1 MRQSVK
7 NIEEAKAVLKEHKN
21 EVVRKYQVSEIGI
34 FGSFAR
40 EGQKKGSDIDILVD
54 FSEIPDLLK
63 FIELER
69 YLRKLLKKKVDLVD
83 KQGIRPQLRDIII
96 KEVVYV

>member
-1 MRQSVK
+1 MKQSVK
-7 NIEEAKAVLKEHKN
+7 NIEEAKAVLKEHKA
-21 EVVRKYQVSEIGI
+21 EVVNKYRVTEMGI
-34 FGSFAR
+34 FGSFVR
-40 EGQKKGSDIDILVD
+40 GEQNKRSDIDILVD

-83 KQGIRPQLRDIII
+83 KQGIRPQLKEIITRD
-96 KEVVYV
+96 VVYI

>member
-7 NIEEAKAVLKEHKN
+7 NIEEAKAVLKEHKT
-21 EVVRKYQVSEIGI
+21 EVVQKYRVTEMGI
-34 FGSFAR
+34 FGSFVR
-40 EGQKKGSDIDILVD
+40 GEQKKGSDIDIIVD

-96 KEVVYV
+96 KEVIYV

>member
-7 NIEEAKAVLKEHKN
+7 NIEEAKAVLKKHKT
-21 EVVRKYQVSEIGI
+21 EVIQKYRVSEMGI
-34 FGSFAR
+34 FGSFVR
-40 EGQKKGSDIDILVD
+40 DEQKKGSDIDILVD

-69 YLRKLLKKKVDLVD
+69 YLKKLLHKRVDLVD

>member
-7 NIEEAKAVLKEHKN
+7 TAEEAKAVLKKHMA
-21 EVVRKYQVSEIGI
+21 EVVQKYQVSEIGI
-34 FGSFAR
+34 FGSFVR
-40 EGQKKGSDIDILVD
+40 NEQKRRSDIDILVD

-69 YLRKLLKKKVDLVD
+69 YLQKLLKKKVDLVD
-83 KQGIRPQLRDIII
+83 KQGIKPKLKDIIM
-96 KEVVYV
+96 KEVDYI

>member
-1 MRQSVK
+1 MKQSVK
-7 NIEEAKAVLKEHKN
+7 NVEEAKAVLKEHKA
-21 EVVRKYQVSEIGI
+21 EVVNKYRVTEIGI
-34 FGSFAR
+34 FGSFVR
-40 EGQKKGSDIDILVD
+40 GEQNKRSDIDILVD

-83 KQGIRPQLRDIII
+83 KQGIKPKLKDIIM
-96 KEVVYV
+96 KEVDYI

>member
-7 NIEEAKAVLKEHKN
+7 TAEEAKAVLKKHMA
-21 EVVRKYQVSEIGI
+21 EVVQKYHVSEIGI
-34 FGSFAR
+34 FGSFVR
-40 EGQKKGSDIDILVD
+40 NEQKKRSDIDILVD

-69 YLRKLLKKKVDLVD
+69 YLQKLLKKKVDLVD
-83 KQGIRPQLRDIII
+83 KQGIKPQLKDVIM
-96 KEVVYV
+96 KEVVYI

>member
-7 NIEEAKAVLKEHKN
+7 NIEEAKAVLKAHKT
-21 EVVRKYQVSEIGI
+21 EVVQKYRVSEMGI
-34 FGSFAR
+34 FGSFVR
-40 EGQKKGSDIDILVD
+40 DEQKKGSDIDILVD

-69 YLRKLLKKKVDLVD
+69 YLKNLLKKKVDLVD

>member
-1 MRQSVK
+1 MKQSVK
-7 NIEEAKAVLKEHKN
+7 NVEEAKAVLKEHKA
-21 EVVRKYQVSEIGI
+21 EVVNKYRVTEIGI
-34 FGSFAR
+34 FGSFVR
-40 EGQKKGSDIDILVD
+40 GEQNKRSDIDILVD

-83 KQGIRPQLRDIII
+83 KQGIRPHMKDIIT
-96 KEVVYV
+96 KEVVYI